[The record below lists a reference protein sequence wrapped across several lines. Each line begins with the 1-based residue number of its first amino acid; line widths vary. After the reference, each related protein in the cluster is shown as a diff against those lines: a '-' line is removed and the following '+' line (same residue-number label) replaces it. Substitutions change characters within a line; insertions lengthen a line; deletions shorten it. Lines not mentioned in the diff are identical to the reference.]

1 MEFWIRVV
9 FVLTQC
15 IVVLSN
21 QCVLRDGECSYNVY
35 LSNNNCDRP
44 LQKGDA
50 NIQKDSYTVAG
61 MQRDFNVVKVNHE
74 DRIREL
80 EASIQKLLRSSIPA
94 RDGVFSSGQ
103 ALEGPV
109 NIENYFPGVQTAEG
123 GLLSSLHNHFT
134 NLRNEIEAKA
144 NKVTDMEIRLNDTT
158 VALQQAHDEL
168 FKNSQK
174 VIAAENQVREMV
186 QERYVLKNQIKFKS
200 EQLAQ
205 AMEKV
210 NYTDARVLQLENQ
223 LYVLVRSE
231 SNLKE
236 ELGLYQWKLNNSLK
250 AFKNLKGN
258 HTKLERTLNKTQTEL
273 ERANLDL
280 MECITAKTQS
290 FCGFENDDMCGFTQ
304 ETEKDQFDWT
314 RSKGETPS
322 SNTGPSGDHTCRAK
336 GAGHFLYVE
345 ASGRGNNERAV
356 MYSPFYQSLDQLCL
370 GFYYHMYGR
379 QIGTLNVY
387 TKTRSGDVIEA
398 AWRAYGN
405 QGNVWIQALL
415 DIPKKLAR
423 AGFQLVFEATMTGSY
438 LGDIAI
444 DDISVSDGRCGS
456 DSVIPVS
463 VHSNVTL
470 ERSAQLRRL
479 QKFKKF
485 RKMLRRRRNDNSD
498 S

>member
-109 NIENYFPGVQTAEG
+109 NIENFFPGVQTAEG
-123 GLLSSLHNHFT
+123 GLLSSLNNHFT

-280 MECITAKTQS
+280 MECIT
-290 FCGFENDDMCGFTQ
+290 
-304 ETEKDQFDWT
+304 
-314 RSKGETPS
+314 GE
-322 SNTGPSGDHTCRAK
+322 
-336 GAGHFLYVE
+336 
-345 ASGRGNNERAV
+345 
-356 MYSPFYQSLDQLCL
+356 
-370 GFYYHMYGR
+370 
-379 QIGTLNVY
+379 
-387 TKTRSGDVIEA
+387 
-398 AWRAYGN
+398 
-405 QGNVWIQALL
+405 
-415 DIPKKLAR
+415 
-423 AGFQLVFEATMTGSY
+423 
-438 LGDIAI
+438 
-444 DDISVSDGRCGS
+444 
-456 DSVIPVS
+456 
-463 VHSNVTL
+463 
-470 ERSAQLRRL
+470 
-479 QKFKKF
+479 
-485 RKMLRRRRNDNSD
+485 
-498 S
+498 